1 MKVEAK
7 ICGLTD
13 APTLDAAV
21 RAGAGYVGFMFFA
34 KSPRAVRPEQA
45 APLVRSVPDQVKSV
59 GVFVDPDDAMLER
72 ILAEVPLD
80 ILQLHGDE
88 PVDRVAEIK
97 AKTGLPV
104 MKVFKI
110 ADAEDFQPARRYEQA
125 VDFLMF
131 DAKPPKE
138 STRPGGNAVA
148 FDWTLLRGQS
158 WTKPWFLAGGLTAD
172 NVKSAIKLTGA
183 RLVDTSSGVEDAP
196 GKKSPEKIR
205 RFLSQ
210 LS

>member
-1 MKVEAK
+1 MKVDAK
-7 ICGLTD
+7 ICGLSD

-21 RAGAGYVGFMFFA
+21 RAGAGYVGFMFFPP
-34 KSPRAVRPEQA
+34 SPRAVRPEQA
-45 APLVRSVPDQVKSV
+45 APLVRSVPEQVRSV
-59 GVFVDPDDAMLER
+59 GVFVDPDDDLLSR
-72 ILAEVPLD
+72 VLADVSLD

-88 PVDRVAEIK
+88 PVERAAEIK

-110 ADAEDFQPARRYEQA
+110 AEAEDFQPARRYEQV
-125 VDFLMF
+125 VDYLMF
-131 DAKPPKE
+131 DAKPPKDA
-138 STRPGGNAVA
+138 TRPGGNARA

-172 NVKSAIKLTGA
+172 NVAGAAKMTGA

-196 GKKSPEKIR
+196 GKKSAEKIR
-205 RFLSQ
+205 KFLSE
-210 LS
+210 LA